1 MQVLAAAVA
10 ANPWP
15 LRRERAAELAER
27 YPHATEMLRL
37 YQALTVVQEA
47 AYEEAHSTRLR
58 SEEIAEFAATRVL
71 PAVVDAT
78 VPPAPARLRDGVIS
92 DSGSAALA
100 Y

>member
-27 YPHATEMLRL
+27 YPHAGEMLRL

-47 AYEEAHSTRLR
+47 AFLA
-58 SEEIAEFAATRVL
+58 FL
-71 PAVVDAT
+71 PL
-78 VPPAPARLRDGVIS
+78 P
-92 DSGSAALA
+92 LA
-100 Y
+100 GEGRMLLLVRR